1 MSDRIAIVLQARTGS
16 TRLPGKMTRAF
27 YEGRTIL
34 QLILEEL
41 AALFDPAEI
50 VVATSTAE
58 NDEAIVAAARPFD
71 CFRGSENDVLHRV
84 TSAVADR
91 NVDWVVRVC
100 ADNPFLRAHFIR
112 ELLDACEPDTDYA
125 SFCLSDGK
133 PVILSHWGLFAEVIS
148 KKTLERIEQIA
159 TSPRHREH
167 LTSHILDNP
176 EMYSRKLLPLPEYVN
191 EAVDVRLTVDTSS
204 DFDVCQSLY
213 ADVVDEH
220 GARFSAEQLMS
231 VLATR
236 PQLHQLMAAEIAA
249 NEKK

>member
-1 MSDRIAIVLQARTGS
+1 MSDRVAIVLQARTGS
-16 TRLPGKMTRAF
+16 TRLPGKMTRTF
-27 YEGRTIL
+27 HNGRTIL

-41 AALFDPAEI
+41 ASQFDPAQI

-58 NDEAIVAAARPFD
+58 NDKAIVAAAQPFA
-71 CFRGSENDVLHRV
+71 CFRGSEEDVLQRV
-84 TSAVADR
+84 THAVADHD
-91 NVDWVVRVC
+91 VDWVVRVC

-112 ELLDACEPDTDYA
+112 DLLNACEPDTDYA

-148 KKTLERIEQIA
+148 KVTLNRIEETA
-159 TSPRHREH
+159 TSARHREH

-176 EMYSRKLLPLPEYVN
+176 EMYSRKLLQLPSYID
-191 EAVDVRLTVDTSS
+191 EAADVRLTVDTCS

-213 ADVVDEH
+213 ADVVNQY
-220 GARFSAEQLMS
+220 GARFSAEQLML
-231 VLATR
+231 VLAMR
-236 PQLHQLMAAEIAA
+236 PQLHQQMAAEIAA